1 MSQHFASIRSYND
14 TKTNNN
20 TCRSFTNYCI
30 CIKSGRLVIIILL
43 SFEHA
48 NGHASPASEHIIYR
62 DMNFLVCFLFFF
74 GSTQVLRW
82 HRIYWWHTQRR
93 TETDTPKKN
102 TKQHSNDWAARK
114 LYNGKVAFDQRV
126 SLASGHGLHSTKNT
140 IANIARARSECIVG
154 GGGFGVT

>member
-48 NGHASPASEHIIYR
+48 NGHASRGIWTHHLSRYELLGFILF
-62 DMNFLVCFLFFF
+62 FLVLC
-74 GSTQVLRW
+74 W
-82 HRIYWWHTQRR
+82 HRIYWWHNQRR

-140 IANIARARSECIVG
+140 IANIARARSECVVD